1 MKLLF
6 QTIPLGVMN
15 VDSEF
20 TLFNDHTNKLQF
32 FTGRDILVTL
42 IWIIIS
48 FIVALYIKNVNKEK
62 DHYNYYIRNLIFKL
76 FFAIVFGLY
85 YLFAIKGGDTIAFW
99 DASVRLTNLFY
110 FKPEFYWLE
119 LFQYKD
125 SPQYVN
131 YFNME
136 TGFPPGWIARE
147 EEGYFVSKLFSFINP
162 ITAGSYFANTVFM
175 ALLSAIASFKLFDFV
190 VENTNV
196 PVRKLALYFLFI
208 PSLAFWC
215 TGVSKDSVIL
225 VCLYFGIPILFNLI
239 NGKSKNRLFAIVY
252 LIVISYILLNIR
264 SFMLIVLII
273 PFLFAMNV
281 KIVKYIFKN
290 KYAQRSM
297 RIFIFIVGFAFIF
310 LYLGTAGQKYLKEAE
325 VTQKDFQENKAYQGK
340 KYDIG
345 SNDYSPSGL
354 IKAMPLSI
362 LTGIFR
368 PFPWE
373 ALSPGLLLNGIESI
387 ILFYLF
393 LQFLSKKPGKR
404 FARIRDSEVLTFSL
418 YLVMIM
424 GFMTGFTSV
433 IFGVLVRLRAPLLPF
448 VILLLTTL
456 PEDEAEDK
464 GDSEQDLVTR
474 ENEPVAYS

>member
-1 MKLLF
+1 
-6 QTIPLGVMN
+6 MN
-15 VDSEF
+15 IDSDF

-32 FTGRDILVTL
+32 FTGLDILMTIL
-42 IWIIIS
+42 WIIIS
-48 FIVALYIKNVNKEK
+48 FVISFYIKNVNKEK
-62 DHYNYYIRNLIFKL
+62 EHYNYFIRNLIFKIV
-76 FFAIVFGLY
+76 FALVFGLY
-85 YLFAIKGGDTIAFW
+85 YLFSIKGGDTIAFW

-131 YFNME
+131 YFTME

-147 EEGYFVSKLFSFINP
+147 EEGYFVSKLFSIMNP
-162 ITAGSYFANTVFM
+162 LTAGSYFANTVVL

-190 VENTNV
+190 VENTTI
-196 PVRKLALYFLFI
+196 PVKKLAVYFLFI

-225 VCLYFGIPILFNLI
+225 ICLYVGIPILFKLV
-239 NGKSKNRLFAIVY
+239 NGQSKNRILSIVY
-252 LIVISYILLNIR
+252 LVIISYILVNIR
-264 SFMLIVLII
+264 SFMLIVLLI

-281 KIVKYIFKN
+281 KIVKYLFKN
-290 KYAQRSM
+290 KYAQRSS
-297 RIFIFIVGFAFIF
+297 RIFIFVVGFAFIF

-340 KYDIG
+340 KYDLG
-345 SNDYSPSGL
+345 ATDYSPTGL
-354 IKAMPLSI
+354 IRAMPLSI

-373 ALSPGLLLNGIESI
+373 ALSPGLILNGIESI

-393 LQFLSKKPGKR
+393 LQFLWKKPGKR

-424 GFMTGFTSV
+424 AFMTGFTSV

-456 PEDEAEDK
+456 PEDEKEDEK
-464 GDSEQDLVTR
+464 EEEIIGTSNSVGQI
-474 ENEPVAYS
+474 YS

>member
-1 MKLLF
+1 ML
-6 QTIPLGVMN
+6 I
-15 VDSEF
+15 
-20 TLFNDHTNKLQF
+20 
-32 FTGRDILVTL
+32 ILV
-42 IWIIIS
+42 
-48 FIVALYIKNVNKEK
+48 
-62 DHYNYYIRNLIFKL
+62 
-76 FFAIVFGLY
+76 
-85 YLFAIKGGDTIAFW
+85 
-99 DASVRLTNLFY
+99 
-110 FKPEFYWLE
+110 
-119 LFQYKD
+119 
-125 SPQYVN
+125 
-131 YFNME
+131 
-136 TGFPPGWIARE
+136 
-147 EEGYFVSKLFSFINP
+147 
-162 ITAGSYFANTVFM
+162 
-175 ALLSAIASFKLFDFV
+175 
-190 VENTNV
+190 
-196 PVRKLALYFLFI
+196 
-208 PSLAFWC
+208 
-215 TGVSKDSVIL
+215 
-225 VCLYFGIPILFNLI
+225 
-239 NGKSKNRLFAIVY
+239 
-252 LIVISYILLNIR
+252 
-264 SFMLIVLII
+264 I

-290 KYAQRSM
+290 KYAQRTM
-297 RIFIFIVGFAFIF
+297 RIFIFIIGFAFIF

-325 VTQKDFQENKAYQGK
+325 VTQKDFQENQAYQGK

-373 ALSPGLLLNGIESI
+373 ALSPGLILNGIESI
-387 ILFYLF
+387 LLFYL
-393 LQFLSKKPGKR
+393 LMQFLSKKPGKR

-456 PEDEAEDK
+456 PEDEAEEK